1 MEGFTLSLAL
11 VDAIPVLLFGA
22 GMILIASRFDSA
34 LFMTGA
40 ALSTLAG
47 CCKVFWKLI
56 LGLKQKD
63 IKWLNKCFV
72 PMQSAGWLLILVSLV
87 MNRNRIDWRG
97 LLASVTSVPAV
108 LFFLLWAVMT
118 GVMVWYRKN
127 RFQNDDT
134 RSNWTAQIINCVCQ
148 GALLLGILFS

>member
-1 MEGFTLSLAL
+1 MHFSLML
-11 VDAIPVLLFGA
+11 PFLKKI
-22 GMILIASRFDSA
+22 S
-34 LFMTGA
+34 
-40 ALSTLAG
+40 
-47 CCKVFWKLI
+47 KLW
-56 LGLKQKD
+56 KQKD